1 MSLSKMDLTGKVAL
15 VTGGGRG
22 LGRGMALALAEAGAN
37 VVVASRTLSALEKT
51 AEEIRRRGSR
61 SLALPTDVSK
71 IDQTNRMIKDTL
83 DEFGRIDILVNNAGT
98 VIRKSSLEI
107 TEADWDK
114 VVNTILRASFFCAQA
129 AAKVMIIQKKGKIIN
144 IGSLTSVRSLPR
156 IIPYVVSRG
165 GILQLTKG
173 LAVEWAPYNI
183 NVNAI
188 GPGYFETQQTAP
200 LFADKEWVKR
210 TVARIPLGRTGIP
223 RDLAGV
229 VVFLA
234 SEASD
239 YITGQMIFVD
249 GGWLAAL

>member
-1 MSLSKMDLTGKVAL
+1 VA
-15 VTGGGRG
+15 
-22 LGRGMALALAEAGAN
+22 
-37 VVVASRTLSALEKT
+37 
-51 AEEIRRRGSR
+51 
-61 SLALPTDVSK
+61 
-71 IDQTNRMIKDTL
+71 
-83 DEFGRIDILVNNAGT
+83 
-98 VIRKSSLEI
+98 
-107 TEADWDK
+107 
-114 VVNTILRASFFCAQA
+114 
-129 AAKVMIIQKKGKIIN
+129 
-144 IGSLTSVRSLPR
+144 
-156 IIPYVVSRG
+156 SRG